1 MDDDRRAA
9 ERSEDAALVARA
21 RGEDPDAFGR
31 LYDRWFGRV
40 HDLAFRITRNA
51 ALDRKR
57 RDARATRVDVEGLAL
72 PSATL

>member
-21 RGEDPDAFGR
+21 RGEDPDAFRR
-31 LYDRWFGRV
+31 LYDRWFSRV

-51 ALDRKR
+51 ALTGNV
-57 RDARATRVDVEGLAL
+57 ATPVRLRSTTVLAS
-72 PSATL
+72 PTATL